1 VTDPPGDGQL
11 AVDADSSPE
20 QVAAAARAW
29 VAANVPSEWREAAER
44 GGLTALRAVRPR
56 AVYERW
62 YPTFARSGMVVPTW
76 PRRYLGLDLGQRAA
90 RALEEEL
97 RPYHLGRLNPLG
109 LSLAGPT
116 LLACGS
122 EEQRERYLRPIVLD
136 EERWCQLFSEP
147 GAGSD
152 LASLATRA
160 ERDGDD
166 WVVHGQKVW
175 STFAHEAAFGLLLA
189 RTDPDVTKRAGIT
202 AFVCPMRA
210 DGVTVRPLRQITG
223 DAEFNETFLDAVRI
237 PDSWRIGGV
246 GEGWKVANATLSG
259 ERSMG
264 AGSGGIE
271 RLGGR
276 SVERLIAVA
285 RERAASGMGGWS
297 DPLVRQ
303 RLVALWAGEKVLI
316 WTNTR
321 ARDLRRSGRPPG
333 PEASIGKLLSAEHN
347 LALQEAWIDL
357 VGMRAMARDGDDGDA
372 RSIAYGFLRSRA
384 NTIEGGT
391 AQIQRNILGERVLGL
406 PREPDPW
413 LDAPWRDVPK
423 S

>member
-1 VTDPPGDGQL
+1 MSEQGDAQVRDDVRRWIAEHWDPEMPLEKWWAELAESGWAFPDHPTDWFGRGLPGD
-11 AVDADSSPE
+11 S
-20 QVAAAARAW
+20 R
-29 VAANVPSEWREAAER
+29 RI
-44 GGLTALRAVRPR
+44 VR
-56 AVYERW
+56 
-62 YPTFARSGMVVPTW
+62 
-76 PRRYLGLDLGQRAA
+76 
-90 RALEEEL
+90 EEL
-97 RPYHLGRLNPLG
+97 DVAGAFGPPHGISTMMVAPL
-109 LSLAGPT
+109 
-116 LLACGS
+116 LLDYGTDEQRQRWLPGIVTGS
-122 EEQRERYLRPIVLD
+122 EV
-136 EERWCQLFSEP
+136 WCQLFSEP
-147 GAGSD
+147 EAGSD
-152 LASLATRA
+152 LAAVRTRA
-160 ERDGDD
+160 VRDGEQ
-166 WVVHGQKVW
+166 WIINGQKVW
-175 STFAHEAAFGLLLA
+175 TSGAHAARWGILIA
-189 RTDPDVTKRAGIT
+189 RTDPSVSKHSGLSFFGIDMHQ
-202 AFVCPMRA
+202 P
-210 DGVTVRPLRQITG
+210 GVEARPLVQITG

-276 SVERLIAVA
+276 SVERLVAVA
-285 RERAASGMGGWS
+285 RELAAAGRGGWS

-303 RLVALWAGEKVLI
+303 RLAALWAGEKVLI

-357 VGMRAMARDGDDGDA
+357 SGMRVAARADDDEDA